1 MVMRGNVT
9 GKTLFRSIRSSIGRY
24 IAIVAIIALGA
35 GMFVG
40 LLSTKS
46 DMIATAQKYTD
57 DQNMFHLNLLN
68 TYGWTDKEVEAILK
82 LDGIKDAEG
91 TITQDVIG
99 KVNEDGEEQVYRLHA
114 IPKSVDKVHLL
125 GGRMPQRPDECL
137 ADGSHAN
144 DSVLGKQ
151 FILSD
156 ANDQETLD
164 NISQKV
170 FTVVGYVSTP
180 LYMDMTRGTT
190 TIGNGSLATYVY
202 VPADAFTV
210 DYYTQIS
217 VTLDGNYEV
226 YSDAL
231 TEAME
236 AAEENFKPALQ
247 QLAQSRYET
256 LKTDAQTEYEDGL
269 KEYEQG
275 FADYETGKQEAEEEF
290 AKAEQ
295 ELLDGQKEIDDNLA
309 ILEDGEQQLQ
319 DAKDTL
325 LKSEK
330 QLASSQKELADAK
343 AEAYEQLAKAY
354 DELMTNYKTALAG
367 QQELTKGLEQIE
379 SGIAQIESGLEQIE
393 SGMVQLE
400 LVVGILNTSVEVSEK
415 LLEVEKSSPL
425 ADEERI
431 AKLEEELAGLYQ
443 KRDEYAAQKEEVLV
457 TQAELT
463 TQLEDLQQKREEL
476 LPQKETLD
484 AAIAQIE
491 LGIMELE
498 SKQIQTE
505 NQFASA
511 ESKLES
517 GLIQLEEGK
526 KELAAQETKLQEGR
540 TELEDAQATLD
551 EGKAEFE
558 AEKAKAEQE
567 LSDAKIE
574 LDDAKVKLDDAKEAI
589 DSMTDPEVFILNRN
603 TNPGYLAVESNSD
616 IVQGVSRVFP
626 AFFLLIAALVCITT
640 LTKMVDEERTQIG
653 VLKAMGYRSGAIMSK
668 YLFYC
673 GSAAI
678 LGCGLGVTAGSII
691 FPKILWF
698 AYGLILNLTPK
709 VELRLD
715 VPLCLAVVLAYTTV
729 SLLVTWYCC
738 RKELKEV
745 PAQLIRPKAP
755 TPGKKIFMEYLPFW
769 NKLSFLNKVMF
780 RNVFR
785 YRQRLLMMMVGIGGC
800 TALLL
805 TGFGIRDSIVDI
817 VGYQYSE
824 VTVYDMEVYFSE
836 GQSQEQ
842 QDAIQEEL
850 RGDVDQMLFYHRS
863 SVDLDFDHQT
873 KPVDMIATDKDLQE
887 FMHLQKNGKKLTM
900 PKKGEIFLSIGTA
913 DAMGIKEG
921 DTVTL
926 RNPDLKEV
934 SVKVSGIFENHVNN
948 FLIILPQTLESWNEP
963 LKQQMAIINVRD
975 TQDVHEAGA
984 KFSNME
990 NVMAVSISQDIADQ
1004 VGGMLEA
1011 LDLVVVTVV
1020 VCAGLLAVIVLYNLT
1035 NISITERIREIATIK
1050 VLGFNSKESA
1060 AYVFKENLFL
1070 TALGAFVGLGGG
1082 IALLNFV
1089 MSQIKIDMVWFSA
1102 RLNFLSYI
1110 LAVVLTMVSA
1120 CLVDFFL
1127 YFKLE
1132 KINMAEALKSVE

>member
-1 MVMRGNVT
+1 MVMKRNVP
-9 GKTLFRSIRSSIGRY
+9 GKNLLRSIKSSLGRY

-40 LLSTKS
+40 LLTTKS
-46 DMIATAQKYTD
+46 DMIATAQKYVD
-57 DQNMFHLNLLN
+57 EQNMFHLNLLN
-68 TYGWTDKEVEAILK
+68 TYGWTDLELDAISK
-82 LDGIKDAEG
+82 LEGIATAEG
-91 TITQDVIG
+91 TITQDVIARFD
-99 KVNEDGEEQVYRLHA
+99 DGEEQVYRLHA
-114 IPKSVDKVHLL
+114 IPETVDRVYLL
-125 GGRMPQRPDECL
+125 GGRMPRQPDECL
-137 ADGSHAN
+137 VDGSHAT
-144 DSVLGKQ
+144 DAVLGQQ

-156 ANDQETLD
+156 TNEADVLENMGETL
-164 NISQKV
+164 

-202 VPADAFTV
+202 VPAEAFTA

-217 VTLDGNYEV
+217 VTLDGDREV
-226 YSDAL
+226 YSAAL
-231 TEAME
+231 DNAMDRAETEL
-236 AAEENFKPALQ
+236 KPVLQ

-256 LKTDAQTEYEDGL
+256 LKTDAQAEYEEGL
-269 KEYEQG
+269 QEYQQG
-275 FADYETGKQEAEEEF
+275 LADYKDGKNEADKEF
-290 AKAEQ
+290 TKAEN
-295 ELLDGQKEIDDNLA
+295 ELRDGQKQIDDNRAL
-309 ILEDGEQQLQ
+309 LEDGEAQLK
-319 DAKDTL
+319 DARDTL
-325 LKSEK
+325 SQSEA
-330 QLASSQKELADAK
+330 QLAQSQKELADAK
-343 AEAYEQLAKAY
+343 ADAYEQLANAY
-354 DELMTNYKTALAG
+354 DELMSNYKTALAG
-367 QQELTKGLEQIE
+367 QQELNQGLEQLT
-379 SGIAQIESGLEQIE
+379 SGIAQIESGLEQID
-393 SGMVQLE
+393 SGLEQLD
-400 LVVGILNTSVEVSEK
+400 LVVGILNTSIGVTQTLIDAEK
-415 LLEVEKSSPL
+415 ASPVVN
-425 ADEERI
+425 EERI
-431 AKLEEELAGLYQ
+431 AKLEEELASQQEKLDG
-443 KRDEYAAQKEEVLV
+443 YAAQKEEALT

-463 TQLEDLQQKREEL
+463 VQLAELQEKQKEL
-476 LPQKETLD
+476 EPQKEALE

-511 ESKLES
+511 EAKLES
-517 GLIQLEEGK
+517 ALIQLEEGK
-526 KELAAQETKLQEGR
+526 KELAAQEAKLAEGKA
-540 TELEDAQATLD
+540 ELEAAQATLD

-558 AEKAKAEQE
+558 AEKSKAEKE
-567 LSDAKIE
+567 LADAKIK
-574 LDDAKVKLDDAKEAI
+574 LDDAKVKLEEAEETI
-589 DSMTDPEVFILNRN
+589 ASMSDPEVFILNRN
-603 TNPGYLAVESNSD
+603 TNPGYLAVNNNSD
-616 IVQGVSRVFP
+616 IVAGVSRVFP

-678 LGCGLGVTAGSII
+678 VGCGLGVIVGSIV
-691 FPKILWF
+691 FPKIFWT
-698 AYGLILNLTPK
+698 AYGLILCLTPK
-709 VELRLD
+709 VELRLN
-715 VPLCLAVVLAYTTV
+715 VPLCLAVVAAYTAV

-769 NKLSFLNKVMF
+769 NKISFLNKVMF

-817 VGYQYSE
+817 VSYQYSE
-824 VTVYDMEVYFSE
+824 VTIYDMEVYFSE
-836 GQSQEQ
+836 GQTSEQ
-842 QDAIQEEL
+842 QADIQEAL
-850 RGDVDQMLFYHRS
+850 RGDVDQLLFYHRS
-863 SVDLDFDHQT
+863 SVDLEVDGKT
-873 KPVDMIATDKDLQE
+873 KPVDLIATDRELQDY
-887 FMHLQKNGKKLTM
+887 MHLQKNGRQLDM
-900 PKKGEIFLSIGTA
+900 PQKDEIILSVGVA
-913 DAMGIKEG
+913 EALGIREG
-921 DTVTL
+921 DRVTL
-926 RNPDLKEV
+926 RNADLKEV

-948 FLIILPQTLESWNEP
+948 FLIVLPETLDSWGGSLE
-963 LKQQMAIINVRD
+963 QQMAIINVREN
-975 TQDVHEAGA
+975 QDVHEAAA
-984 KFSNME
+984 KLAAMD

-1004 VGGMLEA
+1004 VGGMLKA
-1011 LDLVVVTVV
+1011 LDLVVLTAVI
-1020 VCAGLLAVIVLYNLT
+1020 CAGLLAVIVLYNLT

-1070 TALGAFVGLGGG
+1070 TALGASVGLVGG
-1082 IALLNFV
+1082 IALLRFV
-1089 MSQIKIDMVWFSA
+1089 MSQIKIDMVWFQP
-1102 RLNFLSYI
+1102 RLNLLSYI
-1110 LAVVLTMVSA
+1110 LALVLTMVSA

>member
-1 MVMRGNVT
+1 MKGNVT
-9 GKTLFRSIRSSIGRY
+9 VKNLFRTIRSSIGRY

-40 LLSTKS
+40 LLTTKS
-46 DMIATAQKYTD
+46 DMIATAQKYVD
-57 DQNMFHLNLLN
+57 DQKMFHLNLLN
-68 TYGWTDKEVEAILK
+68 TYGWTDRELEAILK
-82 LDGIKDAEG
+82 LDGIADAEG
-91 TITQDVIG
+91 TVTQDVIA
-99 KVNEDGEEQVYRLHA
+99 KFDEEGEEQVYRLHA
-114 IPKSVDKVHLL
+114 IPQRVDQVRLL
-125 GGRMPQRPDECL
+125 GGRMPRQPDECL

-151 FILSD
+151 FLISD
-156 ANDQETLD
+156 TNEQETLD
-164 NISQKV
+164 NLTGRV

-190 TIGNGSLATYVY
+190 TLGNGNLATYVY
-202 VPADAFTV
+202 LPAEAFTM
-210 DYYTQIS
+210 DYYTQIG
-217 VTLDGNYEV
+217 VTLDGQHEV

-231 TEAME
+231 TEAMDQ
-236 AAEENFKPALQ
+236 AEENIKPDLE

-256 LKTDAQTEYEDGL
+256 LKADAQKEYEDGL
-269 KEYEQG
+269 KEYQDGLEE
-275 FADYETGKQEAEEEF
+275 YEKGKLEAEEEF

-309 ILEDGEQQLQ
+309 LLEEGEAQLQ
-319 DAKDTL
+319 AAKDTL
-325 LKSEK
+325 LESEA
-330 QLASSQKELADAK
+330 QLSASQKELADAK
-343 AEAYEQLAKAY
+343 AEAYEQLAAAY
-354 DELMTNYKTALAG
+354 DELMATYKTALAG
-367 QQELTKGLEQIE
+367 QQELNKGLDQIA
-379 SGIAQIESGLEQIE
+379 SGITQIESGLAQID
-393 SGMVQLE
+393 SGLDQLD
-400 LVVGILNTSVEVSEK
+400 LVVGILNTTVEVTER
-415 LLEVEKSSPL
+415 LLEAEKNSPL
-425 ADEERI
+425 ANDERI
-431 AKLEEELAGLYQ
+431 ANLEAELASQQQTL
-443 KRDEYAAQKEEVLV
+443 DDYAAQKEEALT

-463 TQLEDLQQKREEL
+463 AQLAELQAKQAEL
-476 LPQKETLD
+476 LPQKETVD
-484 AAIAQIE
+484 EGIKQIE

-526 KELAAQETKLQEGR
+526 KELQAQETKLKEGR
-540 TELEDAQATLD
+540 AELEAAQATLD

-558 AEKAKAEQE
+558 AEKAKVEQE
-567 LSDAKIE
+567 LEDAKIK
-574 LDDAKVKLDDAKEAI
+574 LDDAKVKLDEAEETI
-589 DSMTDPEVFILNRN
+589 ASMAEPEVFVLNRN

-640 LTKMVDEERTQIG
+640 LTKMVDDERTQIG
-653 VLKAMGYRSGAIMSK
+653 VLKAMGYGSGSIMGK

-678 LGCGLGVTAGSII
+678 LGCGLGVTVGSVV
-691 FPKILWF
+691 FPKILWA

-715 VPLCLAVVLAYTTV
+715 VPLCLAVVGAYTAV

-769 NKLSFLNKVMF
+769 NKFSFLNKVMF

-836 GQSQEQ
+836 GQTPEQ
-842 QDAIQEEL
+842 QEAMKAEL
-850 RGDVDQMLFYHRS
+850 RADVDQIMFYHRS
-863 SVDLDFDHQT
+863 SVDLDFEDQT
-873 KPVDMIATDKDLQE
+873 KPLDMIATDQDLQE
-887 FMHLQKNGKKLTM
+887 YMKLQKNGKKLTM
-900 PKKGEIFLSIGTA
+900 PQEGEIFLSIGA
-913 DAMGIKEG
+913 AEAMGIREG

-926 RNPDLKEV
+926 RNADLKEV

-948 FLIILPQTLESWNEP
+948 FLIILPQTLETWNQP
-963 LKQQMAIINVRD
+963 LEQQMAIVNVRD

-984 KFSNME
+984 KFSNMDS
-990 NVMAVSISQDIADQ
+990 VMAVSISQDIADQ

-1060 AYVFKENLFL
+1060 DYVFKENLFL
-1070 TALGAFVGLGGG
+1070 TALGAIVGLGGG

-1089 MSQIKIDMVWFSA
+1089 MSQIKIDMVWFSP

-1110 LAVVLTMVSA
+1110 LALVLTMVSA